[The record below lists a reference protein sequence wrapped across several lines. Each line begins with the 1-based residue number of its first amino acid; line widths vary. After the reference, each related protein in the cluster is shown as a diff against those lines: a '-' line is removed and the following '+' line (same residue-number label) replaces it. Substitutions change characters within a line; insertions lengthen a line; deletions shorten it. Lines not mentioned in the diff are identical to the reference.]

1 MAKIS
6 KSIEKKFPNN
16 FMLKEKNFFDYDGLS
31 VIFFSLKQHLPKNSI
46 VEFCVDSYLMNNNIL
61 SIKTREKLYYV
72 KNYINL
78 LKTCIID
85 NLFLSNE
92 SKEMIL
98 NTFSKA
104 ISTNNKL
111 KTLGKIYRYNR
122 LTDSGITTDLYMN
135 ELSDYSEK
143 LKIDIIANKTLYHFK
158 LTDLLTIISKSLLHY
173 EEVGL
178 IKPLKP
184 KNPYTNLPFS
194 KATLYNI
201 FFKTMDSPILL
212 PILFI
217 LITGCE
223 TTKPKVN
230 LTPLDIQSMQSRSY
244 EHGKD
249 IVFPSVMS
257 VFQDLGYSINSA
269 DINTG
274 LITAES
280 AANSDKALK
289 FWLGITKVSQTKAN
303 AFIEEIGN
311 ETKVRINFVVTKKK
325 SFGYGQTDREDDQ
338 ILTPKPYQ
346 NAFEKIENAIFIRS
360 SS

>member
-1 MAKIS
+1 MK
-6 KSIEKKFPNN
+6 
-16 FMLKEKNFFDYDGLS
+16 
-31 VIFFSLKQHLPKNSI
+31 
-46 VEFCVDSYLMNNNIL
+46 
-61 SIKTREKLYYV
+61 
-72 KNYINL
+72 
-78 LKTCIID
+78 
-85 NLFLSNE
+85 
-92 SKEMIL
+92 
-98 NTFSKA
+98 
-104 ISTNNKL
+104 
-111 KTLGKIYRYNR
+111 KIY
-122 LTDSGITTDLYMN
+122 
-135 ELSDYSEK
+135 
-143 LKIDIIANKTLYHFK
+143 
-158 LTDLLTIISKSLLHY
+158 
-173 EEVGL
+173 
-178 IKPLKP
+178 
-184 KNPYTNLPFS
+184 
-194 KATLYNI
+194 
-201 FFKTMDSPILL
+201 ILL

-217 LITGCE
+217 LITSCE

-230 LTPLDIQSMQSRSY
+230 LTPLDIQSMQSRNY

-280 AANSDKALK
+280 AADSDKALK

-325 SFGYGQTDREDDQ
+325 SFGYGQTDREDEQ
-338 ILTPKPYQ
+338 ILTPQPYQ

>member
-1 MAKIS
+1 MK
-6 KSIEKKFPNN
+6 
-16 FMLKEKNFFDYDGLS
+16 
-31 VIFFSLKQHLPKNSI
+31 
-46 VEFCVDSYLMNNNIL
+46 
-61 SIKTREKLYYV
+61 
-72 KNYINL
+72 
-78 LKTCIID
+78 
-85 NLFLSNE
+85 
-92 SKEMIL
+92 
-98 NTFSKA
+98 
-104 ISTNNKL
+104 
-111 KTLGKIYRYNR
+111 KIY
-122 LTDSGITTDLYMN
+122 
-135 ELSDYSEK
+135 
-143 LKIDIIANKTLYHFK
+143 
-158 LTDLLTIISKSLLHY
+158 
-173 EEVGL
+173 
-178 IKPLKP
+178 
-184 KNPYTNLPFS
+184 
-194 KATLYNI
+194 
-201 FFKTMDSPILL
+201 ILL

-244 EHGKD
+244 EHAKD

-280 AANSDKALK
+280 AADSDKALK

-325 SFGYGQTDREDDQ
+325 SFGYGQTDREDEQ
-338 ILTPKPYQ
+338 ILTPQPYQ

>member
-1 MAKIS
+1 MK
-6 KSIEKKFPNN
+6 
-16 FMLKEKNFFDYDGLS
+16 
-31 VIFFSLKQHLPKNSI
+31 
-46 VEFCVDSYLMNNNIL
+46 
-61 SIKTREKLYYV
+61 
-72 KNYINL
+72 
-78 LKTCIID
+78 
-85 NLFLSNE
+85 
-92 SKEMIL
+92 
-98 NTFSKA
+98 
-104 ISTNNKL
+104 
-111 KTLGKIYRYNR
+111 KIY
-122 LTDSGITTDLYMN
+122 
-135 ELSDYSEK
+135 
-143 LKIDIIANKTLYHFK
+143 
-158 LTDLLTIISKSLLHY
+158 
-173 EEVGL
+173 
-178 IKPLKP
+178 
-184 KNPYTNLPFS
+184 
-194 KATLYNI
+194 
-201 FFKTMDSPILL
+201 ILL

-230 LTPLDIQSMQSRSY
+230 LTPLEIQSMQSRSY

-280 AANSDKALK
+280 AADSDKALK

-325 SFGYGQTDREDDQ
+325 SFGYGQTDREDEQ
-338 ILTPKPYQ
+338 ILNPQPYQ

>member
-1 MAKIS
+1 MK
-6 KSIEKKFPNN
+6 
-16 FMLKEKNFFDYDGLS
+16 
-31 VIFFSLKQHLPKNSI
+31 
-46 VEFCVDSYLMNNNIL
+46 
-61 SIKTREKLYYV
+61 
-72 KNYINL
+72 
-78 LKTCIID
+78 
-85 NLFLSNE
+85 
-92 SKEMIL
+92 
-98 NTFSKA
+98 
-104 ISTNNKL
+104 
-111 KTLGKIYRYNR
+111 KIY
-122 LTDSGITTDLYMN
+122 
-135 ELSDYSEK
+135 
-143 LKIDIIANKTLYHFK
+143 
-158 LTDLLTIISKSLLHY
+158 
-173 EEVGL
+173 
-178 IKPLKP
+178 
-184 KNPYTNLPFS
+184 
-194 KATLYNI
+194 
-201 FFKTMDSPILL
+201 ILL

-244 EHGKD
+244 EHSKD
-249 IVFPSVMS
+249 LVFPSVMS

-274 LITAES
+274 IITAES

-338 ILTPKPYQ
+338 ILTPEPYQ

>member
-1 MAKIS
+1 MKRI
-6 KSIEKKFPNN
+6 
-16 FMLKEKNFFDYDGLS
+16 
-31 VIFFSLKQHLPKNSI
+31 HL
-46 VEFCVDSYLMNNNIL
+46 
-61 SIKTREKLYYV
+61 
-72 KNYINL
+72 
-78 LKTCIID
+78 
-85 NLFLSNE
+85 
-92 SKEMIL
+92 
-98 NTFSKA
+98 
-104 ISTNNKL
+104 
-111 KTLGKIYRYNR
+111 
-122 LTDSGITTDLYMN
+122 
-135 ELSDYSEK
+135 
-143 LKIDIIANKTLYHFK
+143 
-158 LTDLLTIISKSLLHY
+158 
-173 EEVGL
+173 
-178 IKPLKP
+178 
-184 KNPYTNLPFS
+184 
-194 KATLYNI
+194 
-201 FFKTMDSPILL
+201 LL

-230 LTPLDIQSMQSRSY
+230 LTPLEIQSIQSRSY
-244 EHGKD
+244 EHSKD

-280 AANSDKALK
+280 AADSDKKLK

-325 SFGYGQTDREDDQ
+325 SFGYGQTDREDEQ
-338 ILTPKPYQ
+338 ILTPQPYQ

>member
-1 MAKIS
+1 MKRI
-6 KSIEKKFPNN
+6 
-16 FMLKEKNFFDYDGLS
+16 
-31 VIFFSLKQHLPKNSI
+31 HL
-46 VEFCVDSYLMNNNIL
+46 
-61 SIKTREKLYYV
+61 
-72 KNYINL
+72 
-78 LKTCIID
+78 
-85 NLFLSNE
+85 
-92 SKEMIL
+92 
-98 NTFSKA
+98 
-104 ISTNNKL
+104 
-111 KTLGKIYRYNR
+111 
-122 LTDSGITTDLYMN
+122 
-135 ELSDYSEK
+135 
-143 LKIDIIANKTLYHFK
+143 
-158 LTDLLTIISKSLLHY
+158 
-173 EEVGL
+173 
-178 IKPLKP
+178 
-184 KNPYTNLPFS
+184 
-194 KATLYNI
+194 
-201 FFKTMDSPILL
+201 LL

-230 LTPLDIQSMQSRSY
+230 LTPLEIQSIQSRSY
-244 EHGKD
+244 EHSKD

-280 AANSDKALK
+280 AADSDKKLK

-338 ILTPKPYQ
+338 ILTPEPYQ